1 MNDAVK
7 AAQDSGL
14 EEEFQRQK
22 RQSGITPA
30 MKGPSSKKST
40 PKKKSGRTG
49 RTKQTE
55 PSEVPLRFVTN

>member
-22 RQSGITPA
+22 RQPGITVA
-30 MKGPSSKKST
+30 MKGQSKKSAT
-40 PKKKSGRTG
+40 KKKGGRTG